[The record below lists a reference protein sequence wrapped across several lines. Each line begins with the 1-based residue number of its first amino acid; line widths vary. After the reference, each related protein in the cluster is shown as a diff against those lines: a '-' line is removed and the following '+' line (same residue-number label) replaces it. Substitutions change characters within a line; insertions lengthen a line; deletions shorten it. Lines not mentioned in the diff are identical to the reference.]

1 MKKLLSIIA
10 IVIMAAGVFAADK
23 NPKKLPAIS
32 FNETSFDFGVIK
44 ESTDWVEHEFEFT
57 NTGNAPLA
65 IATVSASCGCTKPE
79 FPTKPVAPGK
89 SAKIKIRFTP
99 KGLKGNFTRTAKVR
113 TNIKGKEGTVTLTI
127 SGNVIPK

>member
-1 MKKLLSIIA
+1 M
-10 IVIMAAGVFAADK
+10 
-23 NPKKLPAIS
+23 
-32 FNETSFDFGVIK
+32 
-44 ESTDWVEHEFEFT
+44 
-57 NTGNAPLA
+57 
-65 IATVSASCGCTKPE
+65 
-79 FPTKPVAPGK
+79 APGK